1 MYKDVHMVKELN
13 LFKNKNMY
21 MKKNMPP
28 FYILYSRLS
37 IFDCHVLFS
46 MRKIMVQITTY
57 NTV

>member
-1 MYKDVHMVKELN
+1 MNIKKKE
-13 LFKNKNMY
+13 Y
-21 MKKNMPP
+21 AAVS
-28 FYILYSRLS
+28 YILYSRLS